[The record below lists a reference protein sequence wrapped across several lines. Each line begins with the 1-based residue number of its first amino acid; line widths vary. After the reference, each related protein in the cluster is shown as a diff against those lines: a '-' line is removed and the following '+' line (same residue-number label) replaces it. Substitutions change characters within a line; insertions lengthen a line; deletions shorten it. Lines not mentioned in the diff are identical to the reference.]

1 MDIEKIK
8 LEIKEMIIDECE
20 KDEFTPNDIRDDI
33 ELFSPSSGLEL
44 DSLDALAIS
53 MGLQKRYGVRLGD
66 SKEFRRT
73 VTTVEKLA
81 HFIINEQDG

>member
-1 MDIEKIK
+1 MDKEQIK
-8 LEIKEMIIDECE
+8 LEIKEMIIQECE
-20 KDEFTPNDIRDDI
+20 KDEFTPENIRDDV
-33 ELFSPSSGLEL
+33 ELFSPKSGLEL

-73 VTTVEKLA
+73 VTTIDKLA
-81 HFIINEQDG
+81 DYIISEQNG

>member
-8 LEIKEMIIDECE
+8 LDIKEMIIQECE
-20 KDEFTPNDIRDDI
+20 KDEFTPSDIEDDV
-33 ELFSPSSGLEL
+33 ELFSSQSGLDL

-73 VTTVEKLA
+73 VTTINKLA
-81 HFIINEQDG
+81 QFIIDEQDG